1 MGVAIVMRFEGKVAF
16 VTGATSGIGR
26 ATAVEFAREGA
37 DVVIAARREQQGA
50 EVVEEIEALGRRAL
64 YVPTDVA
71 KTEDCRAMVERA
83 LERFGRLDAAVNNA
97 GIGRSGHDVVVEEEE
112 VWDNVIS
119 VNLKGVF
126 LCMKYEVPALLKSGG
141 GAIVNTSSVGGLKGR
156 AGSSA
161 YCSSKAGV
169 HAVTKC
175 AALEFAAQGVRVN
188 AICPGVVSTEM
199 LDRWIARVPEVAKEL
214 TVNQP
219 MGRIADA
226 REIARAILFLASDDA
241 SFMTGQLMAVDG
253 GVYI

>member
-1 MGVAIVMRFEGKVAF
+1 MRFEGKVAL

-37 DVVIAARREQQGA
+37 HVVVAARREQQGA
-50 EVVEEIEALGRRAL
+50 EVVREIEGLGRRAIF
-64 YVPTDVA
+64 VPTDVA
-71 KTEDCRAMVERA
+71 KADDCRVMVERC
-83 LERFGRLDAAVNNA
+83 LEAFGRLDAAVNNA
-97 GIGRSGHDVVVEEEE
+97 GVGRSGHDVVVEDEE
-112 VWDNVIS
+112 VWANVMA
-119 VNLKGVF
+119 VNLTGVF
-126 LCMKYEVPALLKSGG
+126 LCMKHEVPALLETGG

-169 HAVTKC
+169 HALTKC
-175 AALEFAAQGVRVN
+175 AALEWAARRIRVN

-199 LDRWIARVPEVAKEL
+199 LDRWIARVPDVAGEL
-214 TVNQP
+214 TANQP